1 MKGEVQKA
9 PGKGASAILNYIV
22 HIPFSMASFL
32 SGLKRFF
39 HDWAE
44 NRRIEADKRRIERQR
59 REALR
64 RQEQQRIEA
73 ERRRA
78 EEHKRQMYRKGNEFE
93 DYVKGMFPEDRFT
106 LIHRTPTNDDTGGR
120 YVHSMIYPD
129 LRFIDKATGRK
140 FWVEVKYRSHAESDG
155 NIVWCADNQLTNYKR
170 TMYESRN
177 KVFIIIGVGGTI
189 HNPDKVY
196 CLDLENINFTKLFYG
211 TYKNH
216 RIMFSKVE
224 SLRQLEYI
232 SSNHK

>member
-1 MKGEVQKA
+1 M
-9 PGKGASAILNYIV
+9 S
-22 HIPFSMASFL
+22 SFL
-32 SGLKRFF
+32 DTIRRFIADLK
-39 HDWAE
+39 
-44 NRRIEADKRRIERQR
+44 
-59 REALR
+59 
-64 RQEQQRIEA
+64 
-73 ERRRA
+73 ERRRVEAARREEYRSIRA
-78 EEHKRQMYRKGNEFE
+78 EIRRKEEQRKEEERRKQAEARRKEEERKRQLYRRGNEFE

-155 NIVWCADNQLTNYKR
+155 SIVWCADNQLTNYKR
-170 TMYESRN
+170 TMYESRC
-177 KVFIIIGVGGTI
+177 KVFIIMGVGGTVQR
-189 HNPDKVY
+189 PDKVY

-224 SLRQLEYI
+224 SLKQLEYI